1 MENSKT
7 NGINVTTDIR
17 IPQLG
22 FIISRHVRDSR
33 TNYYWNLAVQSI
45 RRFYPI
51 APIMVIDDN
60 SITQYVSKFADY
72 KNVTEVYTGINEKG
86 RGELLPYLY
95 FIKNHF
101 CENAVIIHDSV
112 FIQRHINFYYL
123 ISKNVKVIP
132 LWHFNSDKEYIPLR
146 LNISSHLKQGGSLLK
161 DLGIEH
167 NNMVLNNSWYGC
179 FGVQSFINREFLVSL
194 EHKYGISRLK
204 PFIRQRVDRMCL
216 ERIIGYLFSKEYT
229 INDGNGIRASLFGN
243 IMTYCKWGYTL
254 KDYFNDVQ
262 NKKITLPII
271 KVWTGR

>member
-112 FIQRHINFYYL
+112 FIQRHINIYYL
-123 ISKNVKVIP
+123 ISKNVKDIP

>member
-1 MENSKT
+1 MEDSKT
-7 NGINVTTDIR
+7 NGRNVTPEIR

-22 FIISRHVRDSR
+22 FIITRHVRDSK

-60 SITQYVSKFADY
+60 SIKASVNGFADY
-72 KNVTEVYTGINEKG
+72 KNVTEVYAGIHEKG

-112 FIQRHINFYYL
+112 FIQRPINFHYL
-123 ISKNVKVIP
+123 ISKNIKVMP
-132 LWHFNSDKEYIPLR
+132 LWHFNSDKEYVDLR
-146 LNISSHLKQGGSLLK
+146 LKISSHLKQGQTLLR
-161 DLGIEH
+161 DLGLEH
-167 NNMVLNNSWYGC
+167 NMVLNSKWYGC

-194 EHKYGISRLK
+194 EDKYGLSRLK
-204 PFIRQRVDRMCL
+204 PFVRQRIDRMCL

-229 INDGNGIRASLFGN
+229 INDGNGIRPSLFGN
-243 IMTYCKWGYTL
+243 IMTYCRWGYTL